1 MSATPF
7 LLIDPHAVKH
17 SDRVRPDDGV
27 PLAMCWNCGL
37 KGRHAKP
44 GDCID
49 ALRSVIADLEFQAS
63 LKGGTQGA
71 GKDRTMRKYIL
82 TADCPAERLDNIGRG
97 IGYATL
103 PEGTRFTIEAV
114 KSRVP
119 GYPLDRE

>member
-17 SDRVRPDDGV
+17 SDRVRPNDGV
-27 PLAMCWNCGL
+27 PLAMCWNCGP

-63 LKGGTQGA
+63 LKVGRKA
-71 GKDRTMRKYIL
+71 RERT
-82 TADCPAERLDNIGRG
+82 ERCANT
-97 IGYATL
+97 Y
-103 PEGTRFTIEAV
+103 
-114 KSRVP
+114 
-119 GYPLDRE
+119 